1 MRRLFAAEYSVRK
14 NLEQLL
20 NPNSQTK
27 LNYQL

>member
-1 MRRLFAAEYSVRK
+1 MRRHFGADYSVRK

-20 NPNSQTK
+20 NPNSQTE